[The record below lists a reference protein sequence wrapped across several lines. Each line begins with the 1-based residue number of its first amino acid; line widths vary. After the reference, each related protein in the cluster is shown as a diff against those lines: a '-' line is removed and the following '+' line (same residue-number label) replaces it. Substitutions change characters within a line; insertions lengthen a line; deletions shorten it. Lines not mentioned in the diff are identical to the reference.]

1 MSIERQARRACP
13 RFRFWTVPCSS
24 PNVHFGTLS
33 VRAGAYRARMPQWI
47 ILMMVAIGAWLVVSI
62 GGGLVVGRLLGLVSR
77 RRVAS

>member
-1 MSIERQARRACP
+1 VR
-13 RFRFWTVPCSS
+13 
-24 PNVHFGTLS
+24 FGTLS